1 MTTNRNVSNVM
12 AQRTHNYA
20 SMHPAHRCILYGCKK
35 PSLLILALLKLSFLS
50 FWLLRSVFSDNATN
64 LDKFHMD
71 IKQNELYPEN
81 SPFVDSLLNDMATQ
95 PILHVGKFA
104 VAIDEA
110 HKFCFWFFFCYFIVT
125 VTVTVT
131 ITSHCRSSI
140 GPKTSHPPHTQS
152 TLFS

>member
-1 MTTNRNVSNVM
+1 
-12 AQRTHNYA
+12 
-20 SMHPAHRCILYGCKK
+20 MHFVWMQKTKFINSCPFETFFPFIL
-35 PSLLILALLKLSFLS
+35 
-50 FWLLRSVFSDNATN
+50 LLRSVFSDNATN

-110 HKFCFWFFFCYFIVT
+110 RKFCFSFFCYFIVT